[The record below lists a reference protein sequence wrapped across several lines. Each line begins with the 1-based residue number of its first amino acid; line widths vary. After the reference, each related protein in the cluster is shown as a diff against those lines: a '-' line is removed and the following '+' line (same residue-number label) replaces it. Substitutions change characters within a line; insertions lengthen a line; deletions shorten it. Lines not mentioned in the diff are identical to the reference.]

1 MPQNFYEMLGV
12 SSTASIPDIR
22 IAYKKR
28 LGALVQRK
36 HDVEKSKS
44 HTALILLQRE
54 ERDIREA
61 VDVLTNPVRRMRYNT
76 FRLAT
81 DKGMPK
87 TAGELWEQVEKSMLD
102 PTAMYSLRLLASLT
116 NLPLQNLSILQLG
129 GKADDTDPEVTR
141 SEEKTEPVGN
151 SAETLRNKVQQNQ
164 VREDIKAFVAPQKSV
179 SQKMATQSTVNLQKT
194 LGDDTP
200 TEIVAKV
207 QSHPVKEPPKKSIP
221 EMIQQYGITGE
232 LFRAVRESQGKSIA
246 ELGQQINVGANHI
259 LAIEQMNKDNLQVAE
274 LYIRSYVRSM
284 AKALSIPDKNIG
296 DSYIANLHKA
306 SKR

>member
-12 SSTASIPDIR
+12 SSTVSIPDIR

-28 LGALVQRK
+28 LGSLVQRK

-44 HTALILLQRE
+44 QTALVLLQRE

-61 VDVLTNPVRRMRYNT
+61 VDVLTNPVRRMRYNA
-76 FRLAT
+76 FRMAT

-87 TAGELWEQVEKSMLD
+87 TAGDLWEQVEKSMLD

-129 GKADDTDPEVTR
+129 NKTDDTDPEVTK
-141 SEEKTEPVGN
+141 SDEKTEPVGN
-151 SAETLRNKVQQNQ
+151 SAETLRNKVQQNH
-164 VREDIKAFVAPQKSV
+164 VREDIQAFVAPQKSTP
-179 SQKMATQSTVNLQKT
+179 QKNLVLQKN
-194 LGDDTP
+194 LPEEAP
-200 TEIVAKV
+200 TEIMAKPTPV
-207 QSHPVKEPPKKSIP
+207 KEVVKEPPKKSIP

-259 LAIEQMNKDNLQVAE
+259 LAIEQMNRDNLQVAE

-296 DSYIANLHKA
+296 DAYIANLHKA